1 MRRIALLFL
10 LATVTHAAP
19 PNPQPRIVLHYRPMV
34 NREIRLLTLMSG
46 TDVTS
51 GKIAPMDSVLL
62 EVITTKPLED
72 GNILVYLRQSP
83 IRHPSKLF
91 LPLVSRE
98 NATETA
104 MDNAVT
110 YLKQATFGTALAF
123 RVTTRGQMTRPKDT
137 DGFLYNNA
145 MGFPMLYPNR
155 ALEKGDEW
163 TEDEYYTEKR
173 TALRHTTFVDFESR
187 RGLACAHLRQSAH
200 RPTSEFSADTWVELV
215 TGEVVEVDGQVRGS
229 GAKAGTLIKYTTVRV

>member
-10 LATVTHAAP
+10 LATAAYAAP
-19 PNPQPRIVLHYRPMV
+19 PAPQPRIVLHYRPME

-62 EVITTKPLED
+62 EVITAKPLQD

-83 IRHPSKLF
+83 IRRPSKLF

-98 NATETA
+98 NASETA
-104 MDNAVT
+104 MDNAVA

-123 RVTTRGQMTRPKDT
+123 RVTTHGQMTRPKDT

-145 MGFPMLYPNR
+145 MGFPMLYPNK

-163 TEDEYYTEKR
+163 SEDEYYAGKR
-173 TALRHTTFVDFESR
+173 TALRHTIFVDFESR
-187 RGLACAHLRQSAH
+187 RGLVCAHLRQSAK
-200 RPTSEFSADTWVELV
+200 RPTSDFTADTWVELV
-215 TGEVVEVDGQVRGS
+215 TGEVVETLGEVKGT
-229 GAKAGTLIKYTTVRV
+229 GAKAGTLIKYTTVRI